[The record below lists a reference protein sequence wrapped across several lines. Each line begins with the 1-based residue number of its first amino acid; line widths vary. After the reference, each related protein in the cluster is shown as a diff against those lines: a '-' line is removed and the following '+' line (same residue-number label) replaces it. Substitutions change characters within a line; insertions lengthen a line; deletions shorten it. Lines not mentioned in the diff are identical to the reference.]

1 MKKKLLLKLF
11 IFFNHSEIKI
21 RMIMYFLVLFSTFIY
36 STSFGSRQSLRKDNI
51 LIDFKLN
58 NRKRNPE
65 ILKPEFINISTLYFK
80 GNATSYTLSSVPE
93 AAFLKLMFYGIDRYF
108 LPDTTS
114 RTGENEYIKSLGED
128 KFKGGRT
135 ARWYYAWVIF
145 KHYPLHKK
153 LFGGGFDY
161 LEMFG
166 KEFGETE
173 YDYPHNPFIS
183 AFLYSGII
191 GGLLYILFMIMVFY
205 YYIKYWR
212 YHIFFLICFL
222 VVFFFSFVSADTHFS
237 IPVFAFFSFVPFLTK
252 YIVDKE
258 SLQNSGN
265 NTNE

>member
-11 IFFNHSEIKI
+11 IFFNHSESKI

-36 STSFGSRQSLRKDNI
+36 STSFGSKQSLRKDNI
-51 LIDFKLN
+51 LIGYKLN
-58 NRKRNPE
+58 NRKYNPE
-65 ILKPEFINISTLYFK
+65 ILKPEFNNISTLYFK
-80 GNATSYTLSSVPE
+80 GNTTSFTLSSMPE
-93 AAFLKLMFYGIDRYF
+93 ATFLKLMFSGMDRYL
-108 LPDTTS
+108 LPDTLS
-114 RTGENEYIKSLGED
+114 RAGENEYIKSLGED

-166 KEFGETE
+166 KEFGEAK

-205 YYIKYWR
+205 YYLKYWK
-212 YHIFFLICFL
+212 YHIFFFISFL
-222 VVFFFSFVSADTHFS
+222 VVFFFSFVSANTHLS
-237 IPVFAFFSFVPFLTK
+237 VPVFAFFSFIPFLTRHL
-252 YIVDKE
+252 VEKE
-258 SLQNSGN
+258 YLQKSIN
-265 NTNE
+265 NTTE